1 MPIRGNTVPNLQQ
14 CLVTETTIRKI
25 KQFLTC
31 LCRLPSQ
38 NDDEPERFC
47 FNLNFHC
54 NNINKFQPSCLI
66 FVRDFNEKLSKRSS
80 SDKNI
85 KAVSQLDNITSN
97 AGHKQMINTPIH
109 FIKRLFN
116 VHWFEFFFKH
126 LLLPPLELSSQ
137 FTKNVT
143 IISYTENWIAIH
155 HYHRLTTGK
164 YGISKK
170 VILKA

>member
-1 MPIRGNTVPNLQQ
+1 M
-14 CLVTETTIRKI
+14 
-25 KQFLTC
+25 
-31 LCRLPSQ
+31 CRLPSE
-38 NDDEPERFC
+38 NDNELERFC
-47 FNLNFHC
+47 FNLNFHR
-54 NNINKFQPSCLI
+54 NNINKFQPSLI
-66 FVRDFNEKLSKRSS
+66 FVRDFIEKLSKRSS

-85 KAVSQLDNITSN
+85 KTVSPLDNITSN
-97 AGHKQMINTPIH
+97 AGYKQMIDTPIH
-109 FIKRLFN
+109 FIKRLFT

-126 LLLPPLELSSQ
+126 LLLPPLELSNQ

-143 IISYTENWIAIH
+143 IISYTEDWIVIH

>member
-116 VHWFEFFFKH
+116 VH
-126 LLLPPLELSSQ
+126 
-137 FTKNVT
+137 
-143 IISYTENWIAIH
+143 
-155 HYHRLTTGK
+155 
-164 YGISKK
+164 
-170 VILKA
+170 